1 MIEIIQLILDM
12 IFIFFIIFLLIRTR
26 SLARLNTLIKES
38 KKDFE
43 KLLFQAEKW
52 GDEIIGKLNLKE
64 REGSELLKRLEE
76 AHKKL
81 LEEEKKLIVES
92 PDLEKTKSVLLLYN
106 QGLSREEIS
115 KGLNIPIGEVDL
127 ILDLI
132 NYIKKNNKLS

>member
-1 MIEIIQLILDM
+1 MIEIIQLILDLV
-12 IFIFFIIFLLIRTR
+12 FVFFIIFLLIRTS
-26 SLARLNTLIKES
+26 SLAKLKSLIKES

-43 KLLFQAEKW
+43 QLLLQAEKW
-52 GDEIIGKLNLKE
+52 GNEIIKKLDLKE
-64 REGSELLKRLEE
+64 KEGKELLKRLEE

-106 QGLSREEIS
+106 QGLSREDIS

>member
-1 MIEIIQLILDM
+1 MIEIIQLVLDL
-12 IFIFFIIFLLIRTR
+12 IFVFFIIFLLIRTS
-26 SLARLNTLIKES
+26 SLAKLKTLIKES

-43 KLLFQAEKW
+43 KLLIQAEKW
-52 GDEIIGKLNLKE
+52 SDEIIEKLNLKE
-64 REGSELLKRLEE
+64 KEGKELLRRLEK

-92 PDLEKTKSVLLLYN
+92 PDLEKTKSVLLLHN
-106 QGLSREEIS
+106 QGLSKEEIS

-132 NYIKKNNKLS
+132 DYIKKNNKLS

>member
-1 MIEIIQLILDM
+1 MIEIIQLVLDL
-12 IFIFFIIFLLIRTR
+12 IFVFFIIFLLIRTS
-26 SLARLNTLIKES
+26 SLAKLKTLIKES

-43 KLLFQAEKW
+43 KLLIQAEKW
-52 GDEIIGKLNLKE
+52 SDEIIEKLNLKE
-64 REGSELLKRLEE
+64 KEGKELLRRLEE

-92 PDLEKTKSVLLLYN
+92 PDLEKTKSVLLLHN
-106 QGLSREEIS
+106 QGLSKEEIS

-132 NYIKKNNKLS
+132 DYIKHKRKK

>member
-1 MIEIIQLILDM
+1 MIEIIQLVLDL
-12 IFIFFIIFLLIRTR
+12 IFVFFIIFLLIRTS
-26 SLARLNTLIKES
+26 SLAKLKTLIKES

-43 KLLFQAEKW
+43 KLLIQAEKW
-52 GDEIIGKLNLKE
+52 SDEIIEKLNLKE
-64 REGSELLKRLEE
+64 KEGKELLKRLEE

-115 KGLNIPIGEVDL
+115 RGLNIPIGEVDL

-132 NYIKKNNKLS
+132 DYIKKNNKLS